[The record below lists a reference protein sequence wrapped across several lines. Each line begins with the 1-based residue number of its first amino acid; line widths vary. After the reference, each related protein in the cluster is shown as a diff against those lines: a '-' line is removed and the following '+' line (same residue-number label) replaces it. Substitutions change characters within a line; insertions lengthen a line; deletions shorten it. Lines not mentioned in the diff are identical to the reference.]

1 MAKSHTIFGIVFSDN
16 GSLNQL
22 SYLPIYLPV
31 NFVFQPPLSPP
42 HPKDSRVLA
51 CRCPGPDAS
60 MPGLAW
66 GARMTVISLRLATA
80 LSHTGLSPQALT
92 YLLNQYTDVPFL
104 VMGTLFSD
112 SPDRGFL
119 DHSISPYIL
128 VTAQVRDRRDNNST
142 LPRA

>member
-1 MAKSHTIFGIVFSDN
+1 MAKSHTSFGIVFSDN
-16 GSLNQL
+16 SSLNQL
-22 SYLPIYLPV
+22 SYLPIYLSV
-31 NFVFQPPLSPP
+31 HFVFQLPL

-51 CRCPGPDAS
+51 YRCPGPGAS
-60 MPGLAW
+60 MPGLAQ
-66 GARMTVISLRLATA
+66 GARMTVVSLKLA
-80 LSHTGLSPQALT
+80 LSYTGLSPQAPT
-92 YLLNQYTDVPFL
+92 YLFNQYTDIPFL
-104 VMGTLFSD
+104 AIGTLFSD

>member
-1 MAKSHTIFGIVFSDN
+1 
-16 GSLNQL
+16 
-22 SYLPIYLPV
+22 
-31 NFVFQPPLSPP
+31 
-42 HPKDSRVLA
+42 
-51 CRCPGPDAS
+51 

-92 YLLNQYTDVPFL
+92 YLLNQHTDVPFL

-112 SPDRGFL
+112 SPDSGFL

-142 LPRA
+142 LPWA